1 MRRPVSAAGMTAEE
15 EEEEAD
21 AVRRSNRQRRPPA
34 HLSDDDYPASDA
46 EPASDDDKAA
56 RIARKLQ
63 AYPSAPNW
71 PGALSDDSDQSC
83 YGEPLALLKPLV
95 LLCKSFILARVSP
108 VCCGMC

>member
-63 AYPSAPNW
+63 AYPSAPN
-71 PGALSDDSDQSC
+71 C

-95 LLCKSFILARVSP
+95 LLCKSFVLARVSP

>member
-1 MRRPVSAAGMTAEE
+1 MTA

-46 EPASDDDKAA
+46 EPASEDDKAA

-63 AYPSAPNW
+63 AYSGAPNW
-71 PGALSDDSDQSC
+71 PGAPSDDSDQSC
-83 YGEPLALLKPLV
+83 YGEALALPKPLV
-95 LLCKSFILARVSP
+95 LLCNISVLARMLVWYG
-108 VCCGMC
+108 VCGLVLTGGAS